1 MNQLPEVQFIGAAG
15 RKPRLMF
22 VVTEDW
28 YFVSHRLRL
37 AQAASSAGF
46 EVAVATRIGREAGT
60 LEASGLHVVALE
72 KLSRTSR
79 NPWHEAQAILELCRI
94 YASWQPDIVHHV
106 AIKPVI
112 YGSLAARM
120 VGLHAVVNALAGL
133 GFVFSSGTFKAQLLR
148 ILVRPLLK
156 LALGGSRSRVILQ
169 NPDDSRALADLGL
182 VASNRIRLIRG
193 AGVDLEKFSAGAM
206 PHGRPIVILAARML
220 WDKGV
225 GAFVDVARALQEGG
239 IDARF
244 VLAGESDPGNP
255 AAVPE
260 TQLAQWRSA
269 GVVEWWGRC
278 IDMPDVFHQT
288 SIVCLPTTYG
298 EGIPK
303 VLIEAAACGR
313 PIVAYDVPGCR
324 EIVRNGENGFLVP
337 RGDVA
342 GLAFAV
348 STLLAD
354 SDLRASMGRKG
365 REIAVE
371 EFSEALVVAQTLD
384 IYREL
389 GEQWVTLRP

>member
-1 MNQLPEVQFIGAAG
+1 MNQLPEGQFIDTAG

-37 AQAASSAGF
+37 AQAAVSAGF
-46 EVAVATRIGREAGT
+46 EVAVATRVGREART
-60 LEASGLHVVALE
+60 LEVSGLHVVALE

-79 NPWHEAQAILELCRI
+79 NPWHEAQAILELRRV
-94 YASWQPDIVHHV
+94 YAAWRPDIVHHV

-133 GFVFSSGTFKAQLLR
+133 GFVFSSDSLKAQLLQML
-148 ILVRPLLK
+148 IRPLLK
-156 LALGGSRSRVILQ
+156 LALGGNRSRVIVQ
-169 NPDDSRALADLGL
+169 NPDDSRVLADLGL
-182 VASNRIRLIRG
+182 AASDRIRLIRG
-193 AGVDLEKFSAGAM
+193 AGVNLEKFSAGAM
-206 PHGRPIVILAARML
+206 PRGRPIVILAARML

-244 VLAGESDPGNP
+244 VLVGESDPGNP

-269 GVVEWWGRC
+269 GVVEWWGRR
-278 IDMPDVFHQT
+278 IDMPEVFLQA

-324 EIVRNGENGFLVP
+324 EIVRNGKNGLLVP

-342 GLAFAV
+342 GLASAV

-354 SDLRASMGRKG
+354 SDLRANMGRKG

-371 EFSEALVVAQTLD
+371 EFSEALVVAQTFDL
-384 IYREL
+384 YREL
-389 GEQWVTLRP
+389 AEQWIEQQP